1 MAKVTK
7 RIQNILMVTRQ
18 KNVFGCAANFLKGKK
33 CIFCGSFRV
42 SKTSRGYVRCRNK
55 TCGKQKS
62 LKQLKKEIAI
72 VQGFYQ
78 QQPAYRL
85 SHDLGIDY
93 QAVTR
98 VYQHLREAIYH
109 VAELEGKK
117 LSGEIEL
124 DEAYFDGRRKGKR
137 GRGAR
142 GKSIVF
148 GLLERD
154 GRVYTRVVEHVS
166 KDELMA
172 IIRKKTRKGS
182 VYYTDTFR
190 SYNSLKRL
198 GKHHTVNHSKTM
210 VDKRTKNHIN
220 GIEGFW
226 SFAKHILY
234 NYRGVS
240 KYHFPMYLK
249 EVEYRF
255 NHRREN
261 LFKLFLGIYFGYL
274 SN

>member
-1 MAKVTK
+1 MVKAK
-7 RIQNILMVTRQ
+7 R
-18 KNVFGCAANFLKGKK
+18 NVFGCAANFLRGKK
-33 CIFCGSFRV
+33 CVFCGSFRTN
-42 SKTSRGYVRCRNK
+42 KTKRGYVKCEQCKR
-55 TCGKQKS
+55 QKS
-62 LKQLKKEIAI
+62 LKKIRTEIAI
-72 VQGFYQ
+72 IKGFYQ

-85 SHDLGIDY
+85 ANDLDFDY
-93 QAVTR
+93 QTITR
-98 VYQHLREAIYH
+98 TYQKLRILLYH
-109 VAELEGKK
+109 ITELEGTK
-117 LSGEIEL
+117 LSGQIEM
-124 DEAYFDGRRKGKR
+124 DEAYFGGRRKGKR
-137 GRGAR
+137 GRGAK

-166 KDELMA
+166 KEDLME

-182 VYYTDTFR
+182 VYYTDTFK

-198 GKHHTVNHSKTM
+198 GKHRTVNHSKSM
-210 VDKRTKNHIN
+210 VDQRTKNHIN

-249 EVEYRF
+249 EVEYRY
-255 NHRREN
+255 NHRKEN
-261 LFKLFLGIYFGYL
+261 LFKLFLNLYFSYETH
-274 SN
+274 

>member
-1 MAKVTK
+1 
-7 RIQNILMVTRQ
+7 MVKGQ
-18 KNVFGCAANFLKGKK
+18 KNVFSCAANFLRGRK
-33 CIFCGSFRV
+33 CVFCSSFKINR
-42 SKTSRGYVRCRNK
+42 THRGYIKCRK
-55 TCGKQKS
+55 CKRQKS
-62 LKQLKKEIAI
+62 LKQLQRELAI
-72 VQGFYQ
+72 VKGFYQ
-78 QQPAYRL
+78 AQPAYRL
-85 SHDLGIDY
+85 ARDLNLNY
-93 QAVTR
+93 QTITR
-98 VYQHLREAIYH
+98 VYQKLREAIYH
-109 VAELEGKK
+109 VAELEGQR
-117 LSGEIEL
+117 LSGEIEM
-124 DEAYFDGRRKGKR
+124 DESYFGGRRKGQR
-137 GRGAR
+137 GRGAK

-154 GRVYTRVVEHVS
+154 GRVYTKVVEEVTA
-166 KDELMA
+166 DELMT

-182 VYYTDTFR
+182 VYFTDKFR

-198 GKHHTVNHSKTM
+198 GKHHTVKHEKHL

-255 NHRREN
+255 NHRKDN
-261 LFKLFLGIYFGYL
+261 MFKLFINIHFGYV

>member
-1 MAKVTK
+1 MAQG
-7 RIQNILMVTRQ
+7 RN
-18 KNVFGCAANFLKGKK
+18 NVFGCAANFSRGKK
-33 CIFCGSFRV
+33 CIFCGSF
-42 SKTSRGYVRCRNK
+42 KTVRTRRGYVRCRNK

-62 LKQLKKEIAI
+62 LKQLRRELDILK
-72 VQGFYQ
+72 GFYQ
-78 QQPAYRL
+78 VQPAYKL
-85 SHDLGIDY
+85 AHDLGLDY
-93 QAVTR
+93 KTITR
-98 VYQHLREAIYH
+98 VYQQLRETIYH

-117 LSGEIEL
+117 MSGEIEM
-124 DEAYFDGRRKGKR
+124 DESYFGGRRKGKR

-154 GRVYTRVVEHVS
+154 GRVYTRVVEDVS
-166 KDELMA
+166 AAELMT

-182 VYYTDTFR
+182 VYYTDKFR
-190 SYNSLKRL
+190 SYNSLKRW
-198 GKHHTVNHSKTM
+198 GKHHRVNHSKSM

-255 NHRREN
+255 NHRKDN
-261 LFKLFLGIYFGYL
+261 LFKLFISIYFGYV
-274 SN
+274 SP